1 MWSSDT
7 FHPPQ
12 ICFFRTTRT
21 VEKDEELL
29 WNFKPVQNYKYTE
42 FDETTPQLA
51 LSCQWDGAIPDVPVQ
66 NPRKVL
72 TTFRGRGRA
81 RGGCLGSQR
90 EPIKTTPPTAE
101 KGAAARGSKRPIN
114 VNRQAFVPES
124 NPYGQLHDA
133 LHDRDQGGASSG
145 GSDDNDEEDD
155 DSEMSPQSS
164 DADDEHRIVPQQPV
178 YPDFTFSIHD
188 KKRKIQVVWDVQNVV
203 SSDVAANP
211 FTGQTK
217 LNWRAIGL
225 SNSSTRP
232 KTELE
237 CFQLMDVPVSSLVD
251 GQSILGMTNASI
263 RADPHRRG
271 SDLSKLVLCARVIFP
286 PFIFAASCV
295 QCRGEWYKMIGV
307 LLAHNLEHVH
317 GVFGS
322 MWNKE
327 ERPGMITRPPNFGER
342 FGVSLNRWPIITPLN
357 PYHSAL

>member
-1 MWSSDT
+1 M
-7 FHPPQ
+7 Q
-12 ICFFRTTRT
+12 ICYYRTTKVVR
-21 VEKDEELL
+21 VGDELL
-29 WNFKPVQNYKYTE
+29 WNFPPVQNYKYKK
-42 FDETTPQLA
+42 FDAANPQLS
-51 LSCQWDGAIPDVPVQ
+51 LSCQWDSNIPDVPL
-66 NPRKVL
+66 PKKETTHPKVL
-72 TTFRGRGRA
+72 TQRGGRGA
-81 RGGCLGSQR
+81 MRGGSGSQR
-90 EPIKTTPPTAE
+90 EPLKNTPATVE
-101 KGAAARGSKRPIN
+101 RSAAATASRGSKRLSN
-114 VNRQAFVPES
+114 VNRPQAFVPES
-124 NPYGQLHDA
+124 NPYGQSHDA
-133 LHDRDQGGASSG
+133 LHQRDQGGASS

-155 DSEMSPQSS
+155 DSELSPQSS
-164 DADDEHRIVPQQPV
+164 DSEDEHRILLQQPV
-178 YPDFTFSIHD
+178 YPEFTFPIHD
-188 KKRKIQVVWDVQNVV
+188 KKRKIQVTWEVQNVV

-211 FTGQTK
+211 FTGQPK

-225 SNSSTRP
+225 SNSLTRP

-237 CFQLMDVPVSSLVD
+237 CFLLMDVPVSSLVE
-251 GQSILGMTNASI
+251 GRSILGMTNASI
-263 RADPHRRG
+263 RADAHRRG

-286 PFIFAASCV
+286 PFIFTASCV